1 MLHAVP
7 PMPQLQ
13 LRTVLLKK

>member
-7 PMPQLQ
+7 PWLSPNCAGP
-13 LRTVLLKK
+13 TSP